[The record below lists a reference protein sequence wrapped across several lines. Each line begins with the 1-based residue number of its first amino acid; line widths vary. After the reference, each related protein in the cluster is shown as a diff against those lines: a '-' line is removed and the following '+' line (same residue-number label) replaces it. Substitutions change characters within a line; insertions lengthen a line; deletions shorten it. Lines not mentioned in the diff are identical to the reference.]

1 MKVLYFLQSI
11 RNPVMDAIFSV
22 MTTLGEETAF
32 IVAAL
37 IVFWCVS
44 RKMGYY
50 ILATGFL
57 GTVFNQFLKLACRVP
72 RPWVKD
78 PNFPIVESARAE
90 ATGFSF
96 PSGHSQI
103 CVTTFGS
110 MARMTKNNIARWIFI
125 AVCVLVPFS
134 RMYLGVH
141 TPADVLVGA
150 GTSAVMV
157 LALYPIFAKLD
168 ENPKPFYILI
178 AVLTALCAAFVV
190 YVELWQ
196 FPADMDEIN
205 LLHGKESAYT
215 MLGCI
220 VGLDIT
226 LFFTAKKP
234 AFQVSAPLLGQILK
248 VLLGLGLLLAIKE
261 GLKAPLAAL
270 LGEYAGRAVRYA
282 VVVIFG
288 AGLWPMTFPLFQ
300 KIGKKKD

>member
-1 MKVLYFLQSI
+1 MEVLYFLQSI

-22 MTTLGEETAF
+22 ITTLGEETAF
-32 IVAAL
+32 IVTAL
-37 IVFWCVS
+37 IVFWCIS

-50 ILATGFL
+50 ILAAGFL
-57 GTVFNQFLKLACRVP
+57 GTVFNQFLKLTCRVP

-103 CVTTFGS
+103 SVTTFGS
-110 MARMTKNNIARWIFI
+110 LARMTKNNVARWIFI
-125 AVCVLVPFS
+125 AVCILVPFS

-150 GTSAVMV
+150 GSSVLMV
-157 LALYPIFAKLD
+157 LLLYPVFQKLE
-168 ENPKPFYILI
+168 ENPKPFYILT
-178 AVLTALCAAFVV
+178 AVLTVLCAAFVL
-190 YVELWQ
+190 YVELYP
-196 FPADMDEIN
+196 FPQDMDAVN

-220 VGLDIT
+220 VGLDVT
-226 LFFTAKKP
+226 LLFTAKKP
-234 AFQVSAPLLGQILK
+234 AFEVSAPLLGQILK
-248 VLLGLGLLLAIKE
+248 VILGLALLLAIKE
-261 GLKAPLAAL
+261 GLKAPLNAL
-270 LGEYAGRAVRYA
+270 LGEYFGRAVRYA

-300 KIGKKKD
+300 KISKKKG

>member
-1 MKVLYFLQSI
+1 MEVLYFLQSL
-11 RNPVMDAIFSV
+11 RNPVTDAIFSAIT
-22 MTTLGEETAF
+22 MLGEETAF
-32 IVAAL
+32 IVTAL
-37 IVFWCVS
+37 IVFWCIS

-57 GTVFNQFLKLACRVP
+57 GTIFNQFLKLACRVP

-103 CVTTFGS
+103 SVTTFGS
-110 MARMTKNNIARWIFI
+110 MARMTKSNIARWIFI

-150 GTSAVMV
+150 GSSVLMV
-157 LALYPIFAKLD
+157 LALYPIFAKLE
-168 ENPKPFYILI
+168 ENPKPFYILTG
-178 AVLTALCAAFVV
+178 VLTVLCALLVV
-190 YVELWQ
+190 YVELWP

-220 VGLDIT
+220 LGLDVT
-226 LFFTAKKP
+226 LLFTAKKS
-234 AFQVSAPLLGQILK
+234 AFSVKAPVVGQILK
-248 VLLGLGLLLAIKE
+248 VVLGLALLLAIKE
-261 GLKAPLAAL
+261 GLKSPLNAI

-288 AGLWPMTFPLFQ
+288 AFLWPMTFPLFQ
-300 KIGKKKD
+300 KIGKKKG

>member
-1 MKVLYFLQSI
+1 MQVLYFLQSI

-22 MTTLGEETAF
+22 ITMLGEETAF
-32 IVAAL
+32 IVVAL
-37 IVFWCVS
+37 IVYWCIS

-50 ILATGFL
+50 ILTTGFV
-57 GTVFNQFLKLACRVP
+57 GTIFNQFLKLTCRVP

-103 CVTTFGS
+103 SVTTFGS
-110 MARMTKNNIARWIFI
+110 MARMTKNNLARWIFI

-150 GTSAVMV
+150 GSSLLMV
-157 LALYPIFAKLD
+157 LLLYPAFEKID
-168 ENPKPFYILI
+168 ENPKPFYII
-178 AVLTALCAAFVV
+178 TAVMTVLSIAFVA
-190 YVELWQ
+190 YVELYD
-196 FPADMDEIN
+196 FPADMDSAN

-220 VGLDIT
+220 LGLDVT
-226 LFFTAKKP
+226 LLFTAKKP
-234 AFQVSAPLLGQILK
+234 PFSVSAPLLGQILK
-248 VLLGLGLLLAIKE
+248 VLLGLALLLAIKE
-261 GLKAPLAAL
+261 GLKSPLNAL
-270 LGEYAGRAVRYA
+270 LGEYLGRTVRYA

-288 AGLWPMTFPLFQ
+288 AFLWPMTFPLFQ
-300 KIGKKKD
+300 KIGKKKG